1 MASTEDKAQKA
12 QMSFGKIL
20 NTLSSAAPDCREEKR
35 RNRQVEEFEEN
46 YFLARS
52 VKKRGLLDIDL
63 NVAPPEEGGDCEPP
77 LEGNGGDGQE
87 IRPTAAAFVSEEEED
102 KSMENMNTV
111 TGSERTPKN
120 THWNALLGAAENALR
135 DYEES
140 ARDNKEVKAGGRKRR
155 PSRESEIGSELHKG
169 TARKKM
175 NNGRSSV
182 ERWNEAAEYVAAP
195 LLLVRSTRGRAVA
208 MPNKYRDSVL
218 QAAAEM
224 EVAQARLSR
233 HNATRKYR

>member
-1 MASTEDKAQKA
+1 MASTEDKAQ
-12 QMSFGKIL
+12 MSFGKTL
-20 NTLSSAAPDCREEKR
+20 NTLSSAGPDCREEKR
-35 RNRQVEEFEEN
+35 RHRQVEEFEGN

-63 NVAPPEEGGDCEPP
+63 NVAPPEEGGDCETPP
-77 LEGNGGDGQE
+77 EGNGGDGQE
-87 IRPTAAAFVSEEEED
+87 IRPTAAAFVSEEEE
-102 KSMENMNTV
+102 KSMENITTV
-111 TGSERTPKN
+111 TGSEKTLEN

-155 PSRESEIGSELHKG
+155 PSREAEIGGELHKG

-182 ERWNEAAEYVAAP
+182 ERRNEAAEFVAAP

-224 EVAQARLSR
+224 EVAQARFSR
-233 HNATRKYR
+233 HNAKRKSR